1 MGERYDKNAISFV
14 EEYSD
19 RLKQRQKSKV
29 ETYDIPKDW
38 IGIVGKFENRIESI
52 LVDDYGDEVDSQRY
66 NHVRDICLHMVHV
79 ACMLF
84 WKCESLQSGID
95 ALRDL
100 KFTASPEGWFHHC
113 LRLRD
118 GLHLLHSGE
127 CRHAGDIRQAKSSP
141 FQSKLHQ
148 AGKREDG
155 YTQLYDRSKVYSGYG
170 WDEYYNEAIG
180 LRTRLSRL
188 FRGKRKRLQKY
199 LSSSIEMLLD
209 QVEPKMHSC
218 RQELN
223 TVVQSGKY
231 QKMNIQLVLTDKL
244 EQMTYYNASNGHKI
258 TLQRPSNFTIQNDN
272 KHFFGALPSHW
283 DKQKW
288 MKSFQTITS
297 STNPTSQTKNETNN
311 TLPQKPRRR
320 IIIESDEDDDEDEIM
335 DDVTSEK
342 DASVD
347 KHCGFKVR
355 NKSSKTNNG
364 NVDQSLSI
372 NEIKHKLGVDAD
384 QLEYSRT
391 ALEKENLQKQP
402 QQQEYLSAHNLDDES
417 RQEIYEIRE
426 AILQEKQQ
434 VNMYRQVLK
443 HAIETSNDNEVSSPV
458 IRKNIIM
465 KLSKISEVLTIK
477 VLS

>member
-1 MGERYDKNAISFV
+1 MGDKYDSSSKSLA

-19 RLKQRQKSKV
+19 RIKDSQKSKQ
-29 ETYDIPKDW
+29 ETNYIPKDW

-52 LVDDYGDEVDSQRY
+52 LEDDYGDEDNSKKY
-66 NHVRDICLHMVHV
+66 NYVRNICLHMVHV

-100 KFTASPEGWFHHC
+100 KFTTSPEGWFHHC

-127 CRHAGDIRQAKSSP
+127 CRHVGDIRQAKSSQ

-180 LRTRLSRL
+180 LRTRLCRL
-188 FRGKRKRLQKY
+188 FRGKRKRLQKH

-231 QKMNIQLVLTDKL
+231 QQINIQLVLTDKL
-244 EQMTYYNASNGHKI
+244 EQMTYNTSNGHKI
-258 TLQRPSNFTIQNDN
+258 TLQRPSNFTIQNDHR
-272 KHFFGALPSHW
+272 HFLGALPSHW
-283 DKQKW
+283 DKTKW

-297 STNPTSQTKNETNN
+297 STNPKPQTNKTNDAL
-311 TLPQKPRRR
+311 TKKTRRR
-320 IIIESDEDDDEDEIM
+320 IIIESDEEEDDDEDDEDEVM

-342 DASVD
+342 NAPVD

-355 NKSSKTNNG
+355 NASSQSSNG
-364 NVDQSLSI
+364 NNDQSLSI

-391 ALEKENLQKQP
+391 ALEKENILQQKQQ
-402 QQQEYLSAHNLDDES
+402 QQQEHLSVHNLDEES

-434 VNMYRQVLK
+434 VKMYRQVLK
-443 HAIETSNDNEVSSPV
+443 HAIETSNDNEVSRQLLPEKY
-458 IRKNIIM
+458 IKFY
-465 KLSKISEVLTIK
+465 KISEVLTI
-477 VLS
+477 